1 MYENMDVLR
10 MAHAM
15 ASHAAARQTTVARNI
30 ANADT
35 PGYRAQD
42 LPSFAQVWA
51 SGGDR
56 LALRTTRPGHLSNS
70 LSRAVLRP
78 EPLDT
83 PLNPNGNNVSLE
95 QEMIRSA
102 ELRHQHDMALSIYR
116 SARNI
121 LRASLGR

>member
-42 LPSFAQVWA
+42 LPSFTEVWA
-51 SGGDR
+51 NGGDR
-56 LALRTTRPGHLSNS
+56 LALRTTREGHLSDS
-70 LSRAVLRP
+70 LSRPVLRP

-83 PLNPNGNNVSLE
+83 PLNPNGNSVSLE